1 MQWSARVANG
11 CTVLTISGSINKADA
26 SRLKLLLGSP
36 TSLVVD
42 MREITFLG
50 PAGLDVLADAAAK
63 LADHPWPLAIAIG
76 DDHAQVLRAIQDAN
90 LQQTLRLFDTV
101 EHALAAGPIHGE

>member
-11 CTVLTISGSINKADA
+11 CTVLAISGAINKADA
-26 SRLKLLLGSP
+26 SRLKLLLGPP

-50 PAGLDVLADAAAK
+50 PAGLDVLADAAVK
-63 LADHPWPLAIAIG
+63 LANQPWPLAIVIG
-76 DDHAQVLRAIQDAN
+76 DDHTQVLRAIQDAH